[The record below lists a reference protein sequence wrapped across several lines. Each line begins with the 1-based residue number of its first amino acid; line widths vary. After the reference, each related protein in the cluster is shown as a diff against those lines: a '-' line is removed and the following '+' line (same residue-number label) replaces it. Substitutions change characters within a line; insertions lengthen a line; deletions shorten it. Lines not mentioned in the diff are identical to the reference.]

1 MIEIPFIK
9 VRNDINLYYE
19 EIGAGDPPLVFI
31 HGWTANSWVW
41 EKQRDYFL
49 DMNKVIL
56 IDLKG
61 HGKSDKPEGN
71 YTIPEYTEEIYE
83 AIKKLIGDQKIV
95 LIGHSMGGMITV
107 YYATHPEF
115 SKNLKGIILMSTTS
129 RKLTSLETLLK
140 SIESGEIKLDD
151 PEVIKEIAKSG
162 FYGKFIR
169 SNKAILI
176 KNIEEAKKC
185 PSEVALKSLRYFT
198 REFDVSNKLSNISV
212 PTLIMTGD
220 KDVQIGNNESEFL
233 LKNIKNA
240 KLEII
245 GPKSGHMIQFEKP
258 NLVNSLIETFINDL

>member
-1 MIEIPFIK
+1 MLQL
-9 VRNDINLYYE
+9 NDIE
-19 EIGAGDPPLVFI
+19 
-31 HGWTANSWVW
+31 HT
-41 EKQRDYFL
+41 
-49 DMNKVIL
+49 L
-56 IDLKG
+56 IDLSK
-61 HGKSDKPEGN
+61 
-71 YTIPEYTEEIYE
+71 
-83 AIKKLIGDQKIV
+83 
-95 LIGHSMGGMITV
+95 
-107 YYATHPEF
+107 
-115 SKNLKGIILMSTTS
+115 KNLKGIILMSTTS

-198 REFDVSNKLSNISV
+198 REFDVSNKLSNISA

-245 GPKSGHMIQFEKP
+245 GPKSGHMVQFEKP